1 MGERLPKR
9 ERPAYCRPF
18 LFWGVMIILKS
29 IVSPAH
35 VGICLAVDA
44 ICLTM
49 IEAVPICPWSEA
61 ITAYSVARKNRDII
75 VAIEPSWPFQY

>member
-1 MGERLPKR
+1 AEVTQNGPVQWGTNGAQTLQNG
-9 ERPAYCRPF
+9 AFLAPF
-18 LFWGVMIILKS
+18 LHFS
-29 IVSPAH
+29 A
-35 VGICLAVDA
+35 A
-44 ICLTM
+44 CLTM